1 MATRFDA
8 YHALI
13 AAARRQPSGKTI
25 TISKEAA
32 KDLGKLTISD
42 LVSVGYPESDAKK
55 VAHALWKGDFRP
67 LGEYEG
73 LTLTV
78 E

>member
-13 AAARRQPSGKTI
+13 VAARRQPSGRAI
-25 TISKEAA
+25 TISTEVA
-32 KDLGKLTISD
+32 KDLRKLTVSD

-55 VAHALWKGDFRP
+55 VAPALWKGDFAP
-67 LGEYEG
+67 LAEYEG
-73 LTLTV
+73 LKLTV